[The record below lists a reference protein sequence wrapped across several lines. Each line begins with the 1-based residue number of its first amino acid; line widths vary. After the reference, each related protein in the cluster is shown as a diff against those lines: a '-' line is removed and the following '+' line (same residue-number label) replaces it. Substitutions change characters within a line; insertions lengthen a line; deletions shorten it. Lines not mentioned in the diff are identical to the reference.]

1 MTVSEAVP
9 TSAAPGTPVAGSIN
23 RTLRVLAAV
32 CEHGPSSLGDL
43 AAVTGLTPSTLLR
56 TLRLIRDQGFARQDD
71 DKRWRATVR
80 PWQLGCA
87 VNDSIGTPA
96 QTGRVLRDLVQRVD
110 ETAVYAAY
118 EDGWLTYS
126 GRAVPD
132 KRVRARVP
140 LGGRYGAL
148 ETRTGHAVLAFLPR
162 AEVDRVLATQA
173 PAPYPQPARRAWYDQ
188 LGVGA
193 RRGFAAGAGRHWPG
207 VWGAAAPVFDRRGR
221 PVGAIGVAV
230 PITGPVTGPVEGRR
244 EVGGAGGPARGS
256 VIVREVIEAAQ
267 LLTLS
272 IGGPARPPLAPLRGQ
287 LDRRDPW

>member
-9 TSAAPGTPVAGSIN
+9 TSAAPGSPPAAGSIN

-32 CEHGPSSLGDL
+32 CEYGPASLGDL
-43 AAVTGLTPSTLLR
+43 ATVTGLTPSTLLR

-71 DKRWRATVR
+71 DKRWRATLR

-96 QTGRVLRDLVQRVD
+96 QTDRVLRDLVQRVD

-132 KRVRARVP
+132 KRARAQVP
-140 LGGRYGAL
+140 LGGRYSAL

-162 AEVDRVLATQA
+162 GEVDRVLATQA
-173 PAPYPQPARRAWYDQ
+173 AALHPLPARRAWYDQ

-193 RRGFAAGAGRHWPG
+193 RRGFAVGAGRHWPG
-207 VWGAAAPVFDRRGR
+207 VWAAAAPVFDQRGR

-230 PITGPVTGPVEGRR
+230 PIAGPVAGPGKVA
-244 EVGGAGGPARGS
+244 GAGRPARGPA
-256 VIVREVIEAAQ
+256 IVREVVAAAHR
-267 LLTLS
+267 LTLS
-272 IGGPARPPLAPLRGQ
+272 IGGPTRPPPAPLRGQ
-287 LDRRDPW
+287 LDRRDPR